1 VCVWPATVDRM
12 HPIGGH
18 SLVQKRQNFEPH
30 AKDYFKFFH
39 GLTSADTFGAGS
51 RIDPINPINFG
62 SGKL

>member
-1 VCVWPATVDRM
+1 M